1 MMKTRA
7 LRYTTG
13 NRKKEATTM
22 STRRMDDL
30 KAAEK
35 MWLKSPD
42 LYEKGH
48 MAGRR
53 YIHGPFAATG
63 TDAAVIANALASN
76 VRAPH
81 EGAREAFIYAA
92 IRAINEERKSQ
103 GMLRT
108 PKLL

>member
-48 MAGRR
+48 MAIRHLR
-53 YIHGPFAATG
+53 QAQPT
-63 TDAAVIANALASN
+63 VENADK
-76 VRAPH
+76 P
-81 EGAREAFIYAA
+81 
-92 IRAINEERKSQ
+92 
-103 GMLRT
+103 
-108 PKLL
+108 